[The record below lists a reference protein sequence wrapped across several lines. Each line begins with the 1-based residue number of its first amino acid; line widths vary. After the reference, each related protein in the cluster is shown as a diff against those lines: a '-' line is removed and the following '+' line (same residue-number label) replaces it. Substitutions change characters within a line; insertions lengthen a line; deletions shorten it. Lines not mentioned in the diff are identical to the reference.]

1 MGLPANIIGI
11 MGKKQGYLPLTTA
24 WIAATSESSTTIL
37 NALNTFE
44 ASLIANSMSSDLIA
58 YYPMV
63 GGSST
68 KHSYNFMNTSLYQLT
83 FTGGWTHAS
92 TGALPNGTNAYA
104 NTGLNMDS
112 VLTQNNTH
120 VSFYSRTN
128 AAAADRASIGGG
140 NGSAPYLA
148 IQTRIAAG
156 FATAFNSSATL
167 TQYVRVTNANSN
179 GFYLNNKT
187 STAIGGLTLDRN
199 GSQIGANTVIIT
211 TNNYQ
216 SSNLIISALTTTVQF
231 DNKECAGVTVGLG
244 LNLTKRG
251 QLYTM
256 IQALNTS
263 LSRQV

>member
-24 WIAATSESSTTIL
+24 WIAATLETDTTIL

-63 GGSST
+63 GGDST
-68 KHSYNFMNTSLYQLT
+68 KHSYNFMNTSLYNLS
-83 FTGGWTHAS
+83 FNGFWSHSAN
-92 TGALPNGTNAYA
+92 GALPNGTNAYA
-104 NTGLNMDS
+104 DTGLNMNS
-112 VLTQNNTH
+112 VLTQNNAH
-120 VSFYSRTN
+120 VSFYSKTN

-148 IQTRIAAG
+148 IQTRITTG

-179 GFYLNNKT
+179 GFYLSNKT

-199 GSQIGANTVIIT
+199 GSQIGANTSIIT

-216 SSNLIISALTTTVQF
+216 SANLLISALTTTAQF

-244 LNLTKRG
+244 LNATKRG

>member
-1 MGLPANIIGI
+1 MSSFIFIRRQA
-11 MGKKQGYLPLTTA
+11 GYLPLTTA
-24 WIAATSESSTTIL
+24 WIAATSETDTTIL

-68 KHSYNFMNTSLYQLT
+68 KHSYNFMNTSLYQLS
-83 FTGGWTHAS
+83 FNGFWSHSAN
-92 TGALPNGTNAYA
+92 GALPNGTNAYA
-104 NTGLNMDS
+104 NTGLNMNT

-140 NGSAPYLA
+140 NGSAPYLV

-156 FATAFNSSATL
+156 FATAFNSSAVL
-167 TQYVRVTNANSN
+167 TQYVRVTNSNSN

-216 SSNLIISALTTTVQF
+216 SSNLIISALTTTAQF

-244 LNLTKRG
+244 LDSTKRG